1 MTTNEEKGIILEKS
15 GQIGYITFNR
25 PEKLNP
31 LRHIEYDLL
40 DDLVNECECDENI
53 HAVIITGKGRSFC
66 VGDDMNGMGDTGRAA
81 TTVNT
86 LKQHNYLD
94 WELKGMWHPL
104 HQTVKTIY
112 NSGKVY
118 IGAVNGICWIAEL
131 LYPLDFVI
139 AADVATFA
147 QADIRIG
154 ICPGGGSTQTL
165 TRALGRRRALE
176 LLLLPE
182 SISAQEAYRIGLV
195 NKVVPLASLMSE
207 AEALAK
213 KIIIYSPKAIAMIKR
228 AVTKSQDGMP
238 IEEALRLEQLYS
250 AFTYDNADS
259 PGRREWR
266 ERKGKK

>member
-1 MTTNEEKGIILEKS
+1 MVIENGILLEKRN
-15 GQIGYITFNR
+15 QIGYITFNR

-31 LRHIEYDLL
+31 LRNIEYDLL
-40 DDLVNECECDENI
+40 DDLVNECERDDDI

-66 VGDDMNGMGDTGRAA
+66 VGDDMNGMGDIGRAA
-81 TTVNT
+81 TTINT
-86 LKQHNYLD
+86 LKDHNYLD
-94 WELKGMWHPL
+94 WELKGLWHPL

-131 LYPLDFVI
+131 LYPMDFVI

-182 SISAQEAYRIGLV
+182 PISAQEAYRIGIV
-195 NKVVPLASLMSE
+195 NKVVPLSNLMAE

-228 AVTKSQDGMP
+228 AVTKAQDGIP
-238 IEEALRLEQLYS
+238 FEEALRLEQLYS
-250 AFTYDNADS
+250 AFTYGHS
-259 PGRREWR
+259 PEPPGRKEWR
-266 ERKGKK
+266 ERKGK